1 MSLPLRWLAVKSV
14 VAIAEGNNACY
25 NIPMPDQPPP
35 DLSNTR
41 DATAAER
48 RALAAEV
55 ASARRELAERRAALK
70 ATRRT
75 YRKDRSV
82 PPPVH
87 LTMRLPALDYAA
99 LNALAA
105 AANVT
110 LSEFVRDVLA
120 GRRPPI
126 THNP

>member
-1 MSLPLRWLAVKSV
+1 MRVTTS
-14 VAIAEGNNACY
+14 
-25 NIPMPDQPPP
+25 PMPDQPQP
-35 DLSNTR
+35 DPSNTR
-41 DATAAER
+41 AASATAAER

-55 ASARRELAERRAALK
+55 ASARRELADRRAALK

-75 YRKDRSV
+75 YRKDRTV

-110 LSEFVRDVLA
+110 LSQFVRDVLA

-126 THNP
+126 PTNP